1 MKLEAQY
8 KKKAEEIHRA
18 VPVVDTHLDLAGE
31 LVFRVRNGEEN
42 PLGNIYLPSFREGG
56 FDLVVSSVYLQN
68 QELPEGGLRAALGQ
82 IAVLKEQIRKN
93 PEFLEVRTVEDL
105 NRCLEEHLI
114 GIILYMEG
122 LDCIGSDVSLLTVL
136 WELGVRGASLT
147 WSRRNLLA
155 SGCCKADERR
165 EICGGLSPEGFDA
178 IRVMEDLG
186 MFVDVSHLN
195 DDGFEEVRQV
205 ATRPFLATHSNS
217 RAVSF
222 NYRNLTDAQLKIL
235 ASQGGMAGLNG
246 CVHLVSETAEEE
258 QPDENGVYCLEK
270 LCEHVE
276 HMVEVMGPGH
286 VGYGFDFCDSYMA
299 AERKVEGQPYYGD
312 SLLKHRNVPLLT
324 AALLQRGMAGETV
337 RGIVGENF
345 VRYFRK
351 ILPETS

>member
-1 MKLEAQY
+1 MKLEEQY
-8 KKKAEEIHRA
+8 KKKAEEIHRTG
-18 VPVVDTHLDLAGE
+18 PVVDTHLDLAGE

-42 PLGNIYLPSFREGG
+42 PLRDIYLPAFREGG

-68 QELPEGGLRAALGQ
+68 QELPEGGLRAALEQ
-82 IAVLKEQIRKN
+82 IVVLKEQIRKN

-122 LDCIGSDVSLLTVL
+122 LDCIGADVRLLDAL

-155 SGCCKADERR
+155 SGCCKASERR
-165 EICGGLSPEGFDA
+165 EIRGGLSPEGFDA
-178 IRVMEDLG
+178 IREMERLG

-195 DDGFEEVRQV
+195 DDGFEEIWKT
-205 ATRPFLATHSNS
+205 ASRPFLATHSNS
-217 RAVSF
+217 RTVSF
-222 NYRNLTDAQLKIL
+222 NYRNLTDGQMKAL

-246 CVHLVSETAEEE
+246 CVYLVSETAEEE

-270 LCEHVE
+270 LCKHVE
-276 HMVEVMGPGH
+276 YMVEVMGPEH
-286 VGYGFDFCDSYMA
+286 VGYGFDFCDSYTA
-299 AERKVEGQPYYGD
+299 AERKAEGQPHYD
-312 SLLKHRNVPLLT
+312 DCLLNHRNVPLLT
-324 AALLQRGMAGETV
+324 AALLQRGMEEETV

-351 ILPETS
+351 ILPKTS